1 MKRLLIV
8 CLIALLTACNG
19 APSPSAGTSAPTA
32 DASAVTVS
40 SFKATVS
47 GAVSEEFGGTGSY
60 FKQNGGG
67 LLISLVGTK
76 GPSGA
81 TITIILPAGTVAGTY
96 TPKSYA
102 DAYDSATNK
111 ITGMGAS
118 FSVINKTGGVDTYGV
133 ISEGSLKLDS
143 VDPMTGS
150 IHFKAKLEN
159 GGEVEVSATFYQLI
173 AA

>member
-8 CLIALLTACNG
+8 CFVVLLAACNG
-19 APSPSAGTSAPTA
+19 APSSSAISPSPTA
-32 DASAVTVS
+32 DSSAVTVS

-47 GAVSEEFGGTGSY
+47 GAVNGEFGGSGSY
-60 FKQNGGG
+60 FKQNNGG
-67 LLISLVGTK
+67 LLVSLVGTR

-81 TITIILPAGTVAGTY
+81 TITIILPTGIVAGTY

-102 DAYDSATNK
+102 HAYDTAANK
-111 ITGMGAS
+111 ITGIGAS
-118 FSVINKTGGVDTYGV
+118 FSIQNKTGGVDTYGD
-133 ISEGSLKLDS
+133 ISEGSLNLDS